1 MSNLVRRAISVPLL
15 FVLTALLFATLPIWL
30 PLTLVISLFLPRARG
45 LPRMVGFVT
54 AYAWCECLGV
64 LRALWIWLRHGWRRH
79 GAGREAWLAANYALQ
94 NWWCCALRT
103 WAVRLFRLRFEI
115 EGADAL
121 EGEAPLMLLRHCS
134 IGDTMI
140 PVVFYASAFGKRL
153 RFVLKRELLLDPC
166 LDIVGNR
173 LPNYFADRSS
183 TNTAKEVE
191 GIKALARDLPASTG
205 VLIYPEG
212 TRFSAA
218 KRAALLTRL
227 EEKGDTETLARAR
240 GWQNVLPPKPAGALA
255 LFESNPRRDLVLCA
269 HTGFEGSADFAR
281 LLNGS
286 WLDTR
291 VRMRFWRV
299 PYAEIPQSPE
309 DQRTFL
315 YDLWDRMSLEV
326 ADLSET

>member
-1 MSNLVRRAISVPLL
+1 VSNFLRRAISVPLL
-15 FVLTALLFATLPIWL
+15 FALTLFLFASLPIWL
-30 PLTLVISLFLPRARG
+30 PLTLVMALFLPGARS

-64 LRALWIWLRHGWRRH
+64 LQALWIWLRYGWRRDE
-79 GAGREAWLAANYALQ
+79 AGREAWFAANYELQ
-94 NWWCCALRT
+94 NWWCCSLRI

-115 EGADAL
+115 EGAEAF
-121 EGEAPLMLLRHCS
+121 EGDAPLMLLRHCS

-140 PVVFYASAFGKRL
+140 PVVFYASEYGKRL

-183 TNTAKEVE
+183 TNTAREVE
-191 GIKALARDLPASTG
+191 GVKALTRDLPADTG

-212 TRFSAA
+212 TRFSEG
-218 KRAALLTRL
+218 KRAALLARL
-227 EEKGDTETLARAR
+227 EEKGDTETLERARA
-240 GWQNVLPPKPAGALA
+240 WPNVLPPKPGGTLA
-255 LFESNPRRDLVLCA
+255 LFDANPGKDLVLCA

-299 PYAEIPQSPE
+299 PYAEIPESTE

-315 YDLWDRMSLEV
+315 YDLWDRMSQEV
-326 ADLSET
+326 GDLTEA